1 MKFRA
6 VRDSIGFM
14 DQRWREG
21 DITPDIED
29 EALLSDPALKH
40 FEPIGAGSVEAVPA
54 DDPEDIT
61 FRQLAIQ
68 QSLELMTVAQLREYA
83 AEHGT
88 DLPSKATKAEILE
101 LLN

>member
-29 EALLSDPALKH
+29 AALLSDPALKH
-40 FEPIGAGSVEAVPA
+40 FEPLGTSAADAAPAVE
-54 DDPEDIT
+54 DDNPTI
-61 FRQLAIQ
+61 RGLAIQ
-68 QSLELMTVAQLREYA
+68 QTLELMTVAQLKVYA
-83 AEHGT
+83 AEHGI
-88 DLPSKATKAEILE
+88 DVPNKATKAEILG